1 LKRLLPV
8 GLCILDIIKYKY
20 TSKYDRMLQSKVAE
34 LKGMKYSV
42 YYLQIHH
49 ANKIVL
55 MFLMLLLFS
64 LLSAVTQD
72 VATLVFGIAVTA
84 AVPYFMDRELSG
96 KVNRRSLAYSLT
108 FLTF

>member
-1 LKRLLPV
+1 
-8 GLCILDIIKYKY
+8 
-20 TSKYDRMLQSKVAE
+20 MLQSKVAE

-72 VATLVFGIAVTA
+72 VATLVLECGN
-84 AVPYFMDRELSG
+84 G
-96 KVNRRSLAYSLT
+96 GRSVFYGQGA
-108 FLTF
+108 

>member
-1 LKRLLPV
+1 
-8 GLCILDIIKYKY
+8 
-20 TSKYDRMLQSKVAE
+20 
-34 LKGMKYSV
+34 
-42 YYLQIHH
+42 
-49 ANKIVL
+49 
-55 MFLMLLLFS
+55 MLLLFS

-96 KVNRRSLAYSLT
+96 KLTEEGLAYSLT